1 MAMFC
6 GGINLNTDT
15 FKIINGIICDI
26 DATTVDK
33 TKAVSQCGQLW
44 DGALFKTATVNGRKI
59 ITLHGSDGGDVGT
72 PIFIKGNCG
81 VGLDGRFFHVANGVV
96 SLQDGFILTV
106 IVTPEDAAIKVLDV
120 DSEEVAPITG
130 TTNTF
135 LLKGIGDSYSV
146 MVEKDGYTGK
156 TQTIV
161 NDEDQQITVTLDVA
175 P

>member
-6 GGINLNTDT
+6 GGINLNMDT
-15 FKIINGIICDI
+15 FKIINGVICDI

-44 DGALFKTATVNGRKI
+44 DGALFKATTVNGRKI

-72 PIFIKGNCG
+72 PIFVKGNCG
-81 VGLDGRFFHVANGVV
+81 VGLDGRFFHVTNGIV
-96 SLQDGFILTV
+96 SLQDGFILAV
-106 IVTPEDAAIKVLDV
+106 IVTPEDATIKVLDA
-120 DSEEVAPITG
+120 DSEEVTPITG